1 MKIGS
6 STFRRRFRQILA
18 NKSSIWLSEACDDYR
33 ECRGWWTRWS
43 LSVSRVGVPVKMR
56 TPWLTTPAALP
67 RTYSWNS
74 GCMIHEPTWHTQRIW
89 PPVSNTVRNRPG
101 CIGSGVGRYIHRPVN
116 PGSVVCTHACRIGA
130 SAISSHMQP
139 DLLARN
145 HITIPIRVVDR
156 GLFVTRN
163 RHFINQDKS
172 ISSRS
177 L

>member
-101 CIGSGVGRYIHRPVN
+101 CIGSG
-116 PGSVVCTHACRIGA
+116 A
-130 SAISSHMQP
+130 SADISIGRSTLRMP
-139 DLLARN
+139 N
-145 HITIPIRVVDR
+145 R
-156 GLFVTRN
+156 GLGRIIPHATRFAGTQPYHHSNSCSWPWFVCN
-163 RHFINQDKS
+163 EKS
-172 ISSRS
+172 ALHQSR
-177 L
+177 